1 MMPADTTREGT
12 MLYWHWLALGM
23 ALLLAE
29 LFMASFFVF
38 WFGLGALLVG
48 AVVWLDPDIDPALQL
63 LGWSVSS
70 GLMTLLWFRYLRPL
84 MKDRTQAGNAR
95 AAVIGESGRVLRPP
109 HGGKRGIVRFTTP
122 LLGDDEWEF
131 ICDSPVSAGDRVY
144 VKEFSGNTLIVE
156 KRD

>member
-1 MMPADTTREGT
+1 
-12 MLYWHWLALGM
+12 MLYWHWLVLGM
-23 ALLLAE
+23 ALMIAE
-29 LFMASFFVF
+29 MFLASFFVF

-48 AVVWLDPDIDPALQL
+48 ASLWVEPDLSLSAQL
-63 LGWSVSS
+63 LLWTAAS

-95 AAVIGESGRVLRPP
+95 AAVIGEAGRVLRAP
-109 HGGKRGIVRFTTP
+109 HGRQHGRVRFTIP

-131 ICDSPVSAGDRVY
+131 ICDQPVAPGDRVY
-144 VKEFSGNTLIVE
+144 VKDISGNTLIVE

>member
-1 MMPADTTREGT
+1 
-12 MLYWHWLALGM
+12 MLYWHWLTLGM
-23 ALLLAE
+23 ALIIAE
-29 LFMASFFVF
+29 LFIASFFVF

-48 AVVWLDPDIDPALQL
+48 LLVWLNPTLSTAWQV
-63 LGWSVSS
+63 LGWSLAS

-95 AAVIGESGRVLRPP
+95 GAVIGEAGRVLRAP
-109 HGGKRGIVRFTTP
+109 HGTNRGTVRFTTP

-131 ICDSPVSAGDRVY
+131 ICEGSVVIGDRVY
-144 VKEFSGNTLIVE
+144 VKDFSGNTLVVE